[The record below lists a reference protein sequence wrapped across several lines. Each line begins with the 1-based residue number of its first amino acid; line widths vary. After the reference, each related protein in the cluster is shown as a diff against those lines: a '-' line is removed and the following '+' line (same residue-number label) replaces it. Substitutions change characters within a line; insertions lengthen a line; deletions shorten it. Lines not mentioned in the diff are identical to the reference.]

1 MAGSYLFDIVASA
14 NIHDD
19 VVQIAKLPR
28 NIQRVREG
36 YQDGVVWWG
45 CQLLEI

>member
-1 MAGSYLFDIVASA
+1 MAGSYLLDIVTSA

-19 VVQIAKLPR
+19 IFQIAKFPR

-36 YQDGVVWWG
+36 YQDGVVWWE
-45 CQLLEI
+45 CQLFEI